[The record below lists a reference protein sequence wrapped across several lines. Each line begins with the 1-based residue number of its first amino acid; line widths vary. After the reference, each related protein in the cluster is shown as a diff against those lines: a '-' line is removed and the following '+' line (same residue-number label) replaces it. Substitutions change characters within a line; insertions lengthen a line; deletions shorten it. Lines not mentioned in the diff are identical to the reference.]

1 MREPCYF
8 WSVAKPADPG
18 ACPFSEI
25 RETAMQ
31 EISRQEVLELMRKN
45 ASLVEVLPEQN
56 FRKAHLRGDNV
67 PFDQAFDDHIQSAV
81 WDKTV
86 PVIVYCADV
95 NCQLSPQAA
104 ERLDRLG
111 YTKVFDYKA
120 GKADWQK
127 AKLQVESS

>member
-1 MREPCYF
+1 L
-8 WSVAKPADPG
+8 KP
-18 ACPFSEI
+18 E
-25 RETAMQ
+25 R
-31 EISRQEVLELMRKN
+31 
-45 ASLVEVLPEQN
+45 
-56 FRKAHLRGDNV
+56 AHRIGCGNPAL
-67 PFDQAFDDHIQSAV
+67 
-81 WDKTV
+81 
-86 PVIVYCADV
+86 YCADV

>member
-1 MREPCYF
+1 LPFFRNQGDGDARDLSPGSTGAHAQECV
-8 WSVAKPADPG
+8 SRRSTSRAKLPKG
-18 ACPFSEI
+18 AFAGAI
-25 RETAMQ
+25 
-31 EISRQEVLELMRKN
+31 
-45 ASLVEVLPEQN
+45 
-56 FRKAHLRGDNV
+56 NV

-81 WDKTV
+81 SDKTV